1 MASVIIIYLFCCPQP
16 YFSRY
21 SKETEMYRQAINK
34 CIPLV
39 LLCVLF
45 SFGCANSTKTT
56 AIEAKPTVVNEA
68 SNVYKGKVAGRS
80 NKART
85 ISITVG
91 AGDAAKTMMVTFD
104 ETTEGLEFAKK
115 GEAAIINWQLR
126 GEDKFA
132 TVVKP
137 KLAKL
142 PPGVAEIKVDELY
155 KLVLDHAPM
164 TLVDARPESRYA
176 QGHLPG
182 AISISVPML
191 KKKNAEVL
199 PQDKDK
205 LLVFY
210 CGGYT

>member
-1 MASVIIIYLFCCPQP
+1 MNRQVIN
-16 YFSRY
+16 RY
-21 SKETEMYRQAINK
+21 
-34 CIPLV
+34 IPLV

-45 SFGCANSTKTT
+45 SFGCANSTTT
-56 AIEAKPTVVNEA
+56 VASDTKPAAVQKA
-68 SNVYKGKVAGRS
+68 PDVYKGKVAGRS

-91 AGDAAKTMMVTFD
+91 SGDKAKTLMVKFD
-104 ETTEGLEFAKK
+104 ETTKGLEFAKK
-115 GEAAIINWQLR
+115 GEAAIIKWQQR
-126 GEDKFA
+126 GDDKFA
-132 TVVKP
+132 TVIKP

-155 KLVLDHAPM
+155 KLLLDHAPL

-176 QGHLPG
+176 QGHLPS
-182 AISISVPML
+182 AINITVPML
-191 KKKNAEVL
+191 EKQKAEIL
-199 PQDKDK
+199 PADKDK

>member
-1 MASVIIIYLFCCPQP
+1 
-16 YFSRY
+16 
-21 SKETEMYRQAINK
+21 MYRQAMNRYL
-34 CIPLV
+34 PLV

-45 SFGCANSTKTT
+45 SYGCANSSAT
-56 AIEAKPTVVNEA
+56 IVSEAKPAIVKQA
-68 SNVYKGKVAGRS
+68 PNVYKGKVAGRS

-91 AGDAAKTMMVTFD
+91 KGDKAKTIMVKFD
-104 ETTEGLEFAKK
+104 EATEGLEFAKK
-115 GEAAIINWQLR
+115 GEAAIIKWQQR
-126 GEDKFA
+126 GDDKFA

-155 KLVLDHAPM
+155 KLLLDHAPL
-164 TLVDARPESRYA
+164 TLVDARPASRYA
-176 QGHLPG
+176 QGHLPS
-182 AISISVPML
+182 AINISVPML
-191 KKKNAEVL
+191 KEKKAAVL
-199 PQDKDK
+199 PADKDK

>member
-1 MASVIIIYLFCCPQP
+1 
-16 YFSRY
+16 
-21 SKETEMYRQAINK
+21 MYRQAINK

-45 SFGCANSTKTT
+45 SFGCANSTTT
-56 AIEAKPTVVNEA
+56 NAGEAKAAVVKQA
-68 SNVYKGKVAGRS
+68 LNVYKGKVAGRS

-91 AGDAAKTMMVTFD
+91 VGDTAKTMMIKFD
-104 ETTEGLEFAKK
+104 EATKGLEFAKK
-115 GEAAIINWQLR
+115 GEAAIIKWQQR
-126 GEDKFA
+126 GDDKFA

-155 KLVLDHAPM
+155 KLLLDHAPL

-176 QGHLPG
+176 QGYLPG
-182 AISISVPML
+182 AINITVPML
-191 KKKNAEVL
+191 KMKKAGVL

>member
-1 MASVIIIYLFCCPQP
+1 
-16 YFSRY
+16 
-21 SKETEMYRQAINK
+21 MYRQPLSRF
-34 CIPLV
+34 IPLV

-45 SFGCANSTKTT
+45 SFGCANSTTTANEAKTT
-56 AIEAKPTVVNEA
+56 IVKQSPNI
-68 SNVYKGKVAGRS
+68 YKGKVAGRS

-91 AGDAAKTMMVTFD
+91 AGDAAKTMMIKFD
-104 ETTEGLEFAKK
+104 ETTKGLEFAKK
-115 GEAAIINWQLR
+115 GEAAIIKWQQR

-142 PPGVAEIKVDELY
+142 PSGVAEIKVDELY
-155 KLVLDHAPM
+155 KMLLDHAPL
-164 TLVDARPESRYA
+164 TLVDARPATRYA

-182 AISISVPML
+182 AINISVPML
-191 KKKNAEVL
+191 KKQKGEVL
-199 PQDKDK
+199 PEDKDQ

>member
-1 MASVIIIYLFCCPQP
+1 
-16 YFSRY
+16 
-21 SKETEMYRQAINK
+21 MYRQTINSR
-34 CIPLV
+34 IPLL

-45 SFGCANSTKTT
+45 SFGCANSTTTT
-56 AIEAKPTVVNEA
+56 ANEAKPAVVKQA
-68 SNVYKGKVAGRS
+68 SNVYEGKVAGRS

-85 ISITVG
+85 ISIIVG
-91 AGDAAKTMMVTFD
+91 AGDAAQTMMVKFD
-104 ETTEGLEFAKK
+104 ETTEGFEFANK
-115 GEAAIINWQLR
+115 GEAVIINWQQR
-126 GEDKFA
+126 GGDKFA

-142 PPGVAEIKVDELY
+142 PAGVAEIKVDELY
-155 KLVLDHAPM
+155 QLVLDHAPM
-164 TLVDARPESRYA
+164 TLVDARPERLYA

-191 KKKNAEVL
+191 KKKQTEVL

-205 LLVFY
+205 LLIFY

>member
-1 MASVIIIYLFCCPQP
+1 MDRQTIN
-16 YFSRY
+16 RY
-21 SKETEMYRQAINK
+21 
-34 CIPLV
+34 IPLV

-45 SFGCANSTKTT
+45 SFGCANSTTT
-56 AIEAKPTVVNEA
+56 TVSEANPAIVKQAT
-68 SNVYKGKVAGRS
+68 NVYKGKIVGRS
-80 NKART
+80 NKAKT

-91 AGDAAKTMMVTFD
+91 AGDAAKTMMIKFD

-115 GEAAIINWQLR
+115 GEAAIIKWQQH

-142 PPGVAEIKVDELY
+142 PQGVAEIKVDELY
-155 KLVLDHAPM
+155 KLLLDHAPL

-176 QGHLPG
+176 QGYLPG
-182 AISISVPML
+182 AVNITVPML
-191 KKKNAEVL
+191 KNKQAEVL

>member
-1 MASVIIIYLFCCPQP
+1 MFW
-16 YFSRY
+16 
-21 SKETEMYRQAINK
+21 QAINR

-39 LLCVLF
+39 LLSFLF
-45 SFGCANSTKTT
+45 SFGCANSTTTILSKTNP
-56 AIEAKPTVVNEA
+56 AVVEQDQ
-68 SNVYKGKVAGRS
+68 NVYKGKVAGRS

-85 ISITVG
+85 IFITVG
-91 AGDAAKTMMVTFD
+91 AGDAADTIMVKFD

-115 GEAAIINWQLR
+115 GEAAIIDWEQR
-126 GEDKFA
+126 GDDKFA

-142 PPGVAEIKVDELY
+142 PQGVAEIKVDELY
-155 KLVLDHAPM
+155 KLAFDHAPM
-164 TLVDARPESRYA
+164 TLVDARPESLYA

-182 AISISVPML
+182 AINITVPL
-191 KKKNAEVL
+191 LNKKQAEVL
-199 PQDKDK
+199 PRDKDK

>member
-1 MASVIIIYLFCCPQP
+1 
-16 YFSRY
+16 
-21 SKETEMYRQAINK
+21 MYRQTINR

-45 SFGCANSTKTT
+45 SFGCANRTT
-56 AIEAKPTVVNEA
+56 TTVSEANPAVVKQA
-68 SNVYKGKVAGRS
+68 PNVYKGKVAGRS

-91 AGDAAKTMMVTFD
+91 AGDAAKTMMIMFD
-104 ETTEGLEFAKK
+104 ETTKGLEFAKK
-115 GEAAIINWQLR
+115 GEAAIIKWQQR

-155 KLVLDHAPM
+155 KLLLDHAPL

-182 AISISVPML
+182 AVNITVPML
-191 KKKNAEVL
+191 KKKKAEVL